1 MSLRRRTLE
10 AAFAQRPPAP
20 DNPFGAAVSAL
31 DALLRELAPAQYEQV
46 VIYDWTV
53 AHVLVHLAATD
64 SLLAHAIGLH
74 APPPVPGEDLLA
86 RTVRMIAAAP
96 CAADVKRVWFEQA
109 MAIARVP
116 LGEDVFQVGQIRLP
130 GKDQA
135 TARAFETWIHSR
147 DIAAAVGLP
156 RHSPPPKHL
165 HAMANL
171 AMRLLSSLVPHGRFV
186 LTGPAG
192 GVWELGEP
200 TVEPTV
206 ELTMDTLDFC
216 LLAGDRLRV
225 EDLDHHVRGDE
236 EAAGRILSVVPSF
249 AGP

>member
-20 DNPFGAAVSAL
+20 DNPFGASVSAL
-31 DALLRELAPAQYEQV
+31 DALMRELVPAQYDRI

-53 AHVLVHLAATD
+53 AHVLVHLTATD
-64 SLLAHAIGLH
+64 GLLAHSLGLQ

-86 RTVRMIAAAP
+86 RTQRMIAEAPPAAEVRR
-96 CAADVKRVWFEQA
+96 AWFDQA

-116 LGEDVFQVGQIRLP
+116 LGDEVLQVGPIRLP
-130 GKDQA
+130 GKDHA
-135 TARAFETWIHSR
+135 TGRAFETWIHSR

-171 AMRLLSSLVPHGRFV
+171 AMRLLSSLVTQARFV

-192 GVWELGEP
+192 GVWDLGR
-200 TVEPTV
+200 PTV

-216 LLAGDRLRV
+216 LLAADRLSV
-225 EDLDHHVRGDE
+225 SALDHQVRGDE
-236 EAAGRILSVVPSF
+236 EIAGRVLAVVPSF

>member
-1 MSLRRRTLE
+1 VSLRRRTLE

-20 DNPFGAAVSAL
+20 DNPFGASVSAL
-31 DALLRELAPAQYEQV
+31 DVLLKELVPAQYERV
-46 VIYDWTV
+46 VIFDWTV
-53 AHVLVHLAATD
+53 AHVLVHLTATD
-64 SLLAHAIGLH
+64 GLLAHAIGLQ

-86 RTVRMIAAAP
+86 RTVRMIAEAP
-96 CAADVKRVWFEQA
+96 PVSEVKRTWFEQA

-116 LGEDVFQVGQIRLP
+116 LGEELLRVGPIRLP
-130 GKDQA
+130 GKDHA
-135 TARAFETWIHSR
+135 TLRGFETWIHSR
-147 DIAAAVGLP
+147 DIAAAVGLR
-156 RHSPPPKHL
+156 RHSPPPKHM

-171 AMRLLSSLVPHGRFV
+171 AMRLLSSLVNDGRFV

-200 TVEPTV
+200 AV

-216 LLAGDRLRV
+216 LLAADRLGV
-225 EDLDHHVRGDE
+225 EDLEVEVRGDE
-236 EAAGRILSVVPSF
+236 EAAGRILALVPSF

>member
-1 MSLRRRTLE
+1 VSLRRRTLE

-20 DNPFGAAVSAL
+20 DNPFGASVSAL
-31 DALLRELAPAQYEQV
+31 DALLRELAPGQYERV

-53 AHVLVHLAATD
+53 AHVLVHLTATD
-64 SLLAHAIGLH
+64 GLLAHALGLH

-86 RTVRMIAAAP
+86 RTQRMIAQAP
-96 CAADVKRVWFEQA
+96 GAPEVKRLWFEQA

-116 LGEDVFQVGQIRLP
+116 LGDEVLQVGPIRLP
-130 GKDQA
+130 GKDHA
-135 TARAFETWIHSR
+135 TGRAFETWIHSR
-147 DIAAAVGLP
+147 DIAAAVGMR

-171 AMRLLSSLVPHGRFV
+171 AMRLLSRLVSQGRFV

-192 GVWELGEP
+192 GVWDLG
-200 TVEPTV
+200 EPTV

-216 LLAGDRLRV
+216 LLAADRLRV
-225 EDLDHHVRGDE
+225 EQLEHQVRGDE
-236 EAAGRILSVVPSF
+236 EAAGRILAVVPSF

>member
-20 DNPFGAAVSAL
+20 DNPFGASVSAL
-31 DALLRELAPAQYEQV
+31 DALLRELVPDQYERV

-53 AHVLVHLAATD
+53 AHVLVHLTATD
-64 SLLAHAIGLH
+64 GLLAHAIGLH
-74 APPPVPGEDLLA
+74 AAPPVPGEDLLT
-86 RTVRMIAAAP
+86 RTQRMIAAAP
-96 CAADVKRVWFEQA
+96 GPLESKRVWYEQA
-109 MAIARVP
+109 MAIARVS
-116 LGEDVFQVGQIRLP
+116 LGHDVLQVGPIRLP

-135 TARAFETWIHSR
+135 IGRAFETWIHSR

-156 RHSPPPKHL
+156 RHCPPPKHL

-171 AMRLLSSLVPHGRFV
+171 AMRLLSSLVNQARFV

-192 GVWELGEP
+192 GVWDLGEP
-200 TVEPTV
+200 SV

-216 LLAGDRLRV
+216 LLAADRLRV
-225 EDLDHHVRGDE
+225 EDLDRQVLGDE
-236 EAAGRILSVVPSF
+236 EAAERILAVVPSF

>member
-31 DALLRELAPAQYEQV
+31 DALLRELVPAQYERV

-53 AHVLVHLAATD
+53 AHVLVHLTATD
-64 SLLAHAIGLH
+64 GLLAHAIGLH
-74 APPPVPGEDLLA
+74 AAPPVPGEDLLT
-86 RTVRMIAAAP
+86 RTQRMIAAAP
-96 CAADVKRVWFEQA
+96 GPLESKRVWYEQA

-116 LGEDVFQVGQIRLP
+116 LGHDVLQVGPIRLP
-130 GKDQA
+130 GKDHA

-147 DIAAAVGLP
+147 DVAAAVGLP

-171 AMRLLSSLVPHGRFV
+171 AMRLLSSLVSQGRFV

-192 GVWELGEP
+192 GVWDLGEP
-200 TVEPTV
+200 SVV
-206 ELTMDTLDFC
+206 LTMDTLDFC
-216 LLAGDRLRV
+216 LLAADRLRV
-225 EDLDHHVRGDE
+225 EDLDRQVLGDE
-236 EAAGRILSVVPSF
+236 ETAERILAVVPSF